1 LPVGLLTSRS
11 LRVAAP
17 MRRERNRK
25 RRACSG
31 PSWAPCAYAEAEKM
45 RRNRLRDLSMLIDS
59 I

>member
-1 LPVGLLTSRS
+1 MPVRLLTSRS

-31 PSWAPCAYAEAEKM
+31 PSWASCAYAKAEKM
-45 RRNRLRDLSMLIDS
+45 RRNRLREFCTLIDS
-59 I
+59 F